1 METAKK
7 KSDPYMVF
15 LVRLIVLGLGIGLI
29 YLVYL
34 FMFGDEMAKQDQM
47 LRDLKQVPAIRK

>member
-1 METAKK
+1 MEAKK
-7 KSDPYMVF
+7 KSDPYVVF

-34 FMFGDEMAKQDQM
+34 FMFGEEMAKQDEM
-47 LRDLKQVPAIRK
+47 LRNLPHVRQIK